1 MSEKTEYIQISA
13 FLRQDQIDELDAL
26 GKREGIHSR
35 QPYIRWAIDAFLLSK
50 RSTYR
55 IDRQDEQTAEAA

>member
-1 MSEKTEYIQISA
+1 MSEKTEYVQISA

-26 GKREGIHSR
+26 GRREGIHSR
-35 QPYIRWAIDAFLLSK
+35 QPYLRWAIDAFLLSK

-55 IDRQDEQTAEAA
+55 PDQPIEQPAEAA

>member
-13 FLRQDQIDELDAL
+13 FLRQDQIDELDAI
-26 GKREGIHSR
+26 GRREGIHSR

-55 IDRQDEQTAEAA
+55 TEQQSEQTAEAA

>member
-1 MSEKTEYIQISA
+1 MTPEYTQISA
-13 FLRQDQIDELDAL
+13 FLRPDQIKELDEL
-26 GKREGIHSR
+26 GRREGIHSR

-55 IDRQDEQTAEAA
+55 SEQQADQTVEADAA